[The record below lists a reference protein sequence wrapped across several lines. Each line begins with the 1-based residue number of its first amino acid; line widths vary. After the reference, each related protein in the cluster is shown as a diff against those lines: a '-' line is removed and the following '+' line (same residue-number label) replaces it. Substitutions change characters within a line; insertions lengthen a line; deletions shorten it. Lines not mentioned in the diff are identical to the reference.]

1 LHDSQRLTVDRRR
14 FIRLSLF
21 AFRLGKVTVMPSTI
35 RLRLCLGVLAALAVT
50 AAAAQAPL
58 YPTKPVRL
66 IVPFAAGG
74 SSDYT
79 ARVLAQKISVSWGQ
93 QVIVDNRAGGSG
105 VIGVQLAANS
115 SPDGY
120 TILFA
125 SSSTFATGPALNP
138 KLPYDP
144 VKDFAPISLVV
155 LGPNVLT
162 THPSLPV
169 QSIKDLVQLAKTKP
183 GQITYASPGIATAS
197 HMAGVLFVRGAGID
211 LLHVP
216 YKGGGPAVTDLLAG
230 QVNLLFGS
238 VSTSSPLVKAGRLRA
253 LAVTSAKRLSVL
265 PEIPTIAESG
275 LPGYEVVQ
283 WFGFAAPARTPDPI
297 VTKFNR
303 ELLAAL
309 AIADTRES
317 LLKQGLEPVGST
329 PAEFGAYTR
338 SELAKWKRVFK
349 EIGLKADQA
358 R

>member
-1 LHDSQRLTVDRRR
+1 MNRKTKNSPNIRFAIPVSRFTGSQPSD
-14 FIRLSLF
+14 FRLSP
-21 AFRLGKVTVMPSTI
+21 LGAAAV
-35 RLRLCLGVLAALAVT
+35 ALALLVPAP
-50 AAAAQAPL
+50 AAPQP
-58 YPTKPVRL
+58 YPTKSIRL

-79 ARVLAQKISVSWGQ
+79 ARVLANKLGADWGQ

-105 VIGVQLAANS
+105 VIGVQLAAGS
-115 SPDGY
+115 RPDGY

-125 SSSTFATGPALNP
+125 SSSTFATGPALDP
-138 KLPYDP
+138 KLPYNP
-144 VKDFAPISLVV
+144 VKDFAPLSLVV

-162 THPSLPV
+162 AHPSLPA
-169 QSIKDLVQLAKTKP
+169 QSVKELIQLAKAKP

-265 PEIPTIAESG
+265 PEIPTIAETVI
-275 LPGYEVVQ
+275 PGYEVVQ
-283 WFGFAAPARTPDPI
+283 WFGLAAPAGTARPI
-297 VTKFNR
+297 VEKFSK
-303 ELLAAL
+303 ELVSAL
-309 AIADTRES
+309 ASPDVREA
-317 LLKQGLEPVGST
+317 LLRQGLEPVGST
-329 PAEFGAYTR
+329 PAAFAAYIK
-338 SELAKWKRVFK
+338 SELAKWTRVFK
-349 EIGLKADQA
+349 ETGLQGTQVN
-358 R
+358 